1 MQTSSEDTHHGKSTP
16 KYRLS
21 LLSNIPSRIIKDNA
35 DISQI
40 LFISAL
46 IIQFISSLFHQPFS
60 WQISL
65 LFLRSVTETLSYR
78 TVSILLNIL
87 NICEWSMFCF
97 ISNFMDSCLTK
108 QQCWIRK
115 WNSTQYCPFVPL
127 QKWKKCSI

>member
-1 MQTSSEDTHHGKSTP
+1 MQTSSEDIHQGKSTP

-40 LFISAL
+40 LFIPAL
-46 IIQFISSLFHQPFS
+46 IIQFISSIFHQPFS

-65 LFLRSVTETLSYR
+65 LFLRRVTETLSYR

-87 NICEWSMFCF
+87 NICE
-97 ISNFMDSCLTK
+97 
-108 QQCWIRK
+108 
-115 WNSTQYCPFVPL
+115 
-127 QKWKKCSI
+127 